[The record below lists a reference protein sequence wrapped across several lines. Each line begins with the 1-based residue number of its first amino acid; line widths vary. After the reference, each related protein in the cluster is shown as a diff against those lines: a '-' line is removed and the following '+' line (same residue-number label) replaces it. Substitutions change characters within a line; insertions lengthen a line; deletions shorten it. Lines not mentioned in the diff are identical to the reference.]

1 MNILEILI
9 SKQIISEQISSM
21 LEDYSKEWGFSY
33 FESVIRSCILSEND
47 LLDLIST
54 ELSLTHLYSIERSDL
69 KDRFCEKVDFRD
81 ACNLLCFNLG
91 ESDGVY
97 DVVVNNPLDK
107 DLEIYLESRFEKY
120 NMLISEK
127 QLILDAAI
135 EFYELEAKLPTFN
148 KVYDE

>member
-1 MNILEILI
+1 MNTLEILVT
-9 SKQIISEQISSM
+9 KNIISEQIASM
-21 LEDYSKEWGFSY
+21 LDEYSKEWGFSH
-33 FESVIRSCILSEND
+33 FEAIIRSCILSEND

-54 ELSLTHLYSIERSDL
+54 KLSLTHLYSIEQSDL
-69 KDRFCEKVDFRD
+69 KTNFCEKIDFRD

-97 DVVVNNPLDK
+97 DIVVNNPLDK
-107 DLEIYLESRFEKY
+107 ELEVFLESRFEKY
-120 NMLISEK
+120 NLLISEK

-135 EFYELEAKLPTFN
+135 EFYDLKAKLPTFN